1 MLHPINDFPKMKLHK
16 FLLTAACAMALASC
30 SEEELGPTIFP
41 TEPEPV
47 DPNGYTYKFD
57 KWVEQ
62 NFLIPYNLEFKYRM
76 EDIESDMN
84 YNLVP
89 ATFDNARDLCLLTKY
104 LWFDAYK
111 EHFEPIVEE
120 GHAEDFL
127 KSYGP
132 RILHLIGSPA
142 YNANTGTEILG
153 LAEGGLKVTLFKVN
167 EIQLD
172 NVNQLNEY
180 YFRTMHHEFGH
191 ILHQTKSYPTEFNL
205 LSTGRYDSGTW
216 QSKPIGLMASQ
227 GLITPY
233 ASSMAREDF
242 AETIANYLTRPQE
255 QLDLILWMADQG
267 WTTGKDDDLNVDDSP
282 YYCYYYVADAE
293 NPDDRTYFLTS
304 LEKDY
309 NYRPCMVGENGETFY
324 TVEDVEAYIEQMN
337 AKIAGGVFPV
347 TDEDKVDGRE
357 TILTKQN
364 IVRTWFKDAWNLD
377 FDKLREIV
385 QTRQS
390 NFDIESLR
398 AEVEAIE

>member
-1 MLHPINDFPKMKLHK
+1 M
-16 FLLTAACAMALASC
+16 AACALSLASC
-30 SEEELGPTIFP
+30 YEEELGPTIFP
-41 TEPEPV
+41 TDPEPV

-62 NFLIPYNLEFKYRM
+62 NFLLPYNLEFKYRM

-104 LWFDAYK
+104 LWFETYK
-111 EHFEPIVEE
+111 EHCGI
-120 GHAEDFL
+120 DFL
-127 KSYGP
+127 KTYGP

-142 YNANTGTEILG
+142 YNPSTGTEILG

-167 EIQLD
+167 EMNLNDI
-172 NVNQLNEY
+172 NQLNEY

-205 LSTGRYDSGTW
+205 LSTGRYDSGSW

-233 ASSMAREDF
+233 ASSEAREDF

-267 WTTGKDDDLNVDDSP
+267 WTTGAEEEESIGGSDSP
-282 YYCYYYVADAE
+282 YYCYYYLPDATKPE
-293 NPDDRTYFLTS
+293 EKTYFLTS
-304 LEKDY
+304 EEKDWT
-309 NYRPCMVGENGETFY
+309 NRPCMIGEKNEVFY
-324 TVEDVEAYIEQMN
+324 TVAQVEAYLEKMNTTIE
-337 AKIAGGVFPV
+337 GGIFPV
-347 TDEDKVDGRE
+347 TDNDQIDGRDM
-357 TILTKQN
+357 ILTKQN
-364 IVRTWFKDAWNLD
+364 IVRTWFKDEWDLD
-377 FDKLREIV
+377 FDVLREIV
-385 QTRQS
+385 QTRQQ
-390 NFDIESLR
+390 NFDIEALR
-398 AEVEAIE
+398 AEIDAVE